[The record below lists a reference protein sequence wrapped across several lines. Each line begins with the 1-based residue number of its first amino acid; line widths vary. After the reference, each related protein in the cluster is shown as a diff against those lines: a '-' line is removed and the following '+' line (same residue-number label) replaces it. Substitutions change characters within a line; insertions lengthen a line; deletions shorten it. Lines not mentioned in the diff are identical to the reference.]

1 MAPQYAVAQ
10 PTVPQPVMP
19 QPVMPNTYPVQQ
31 APWPQQNPS
40 FGYPPQMHPQQS
52 TPMAAQSPEQNNV
65 TAQEQ
70 AERNEDRE
78 KVMRLKSDVQRL
90 RAELEDWAQQRNR

>member
-1 MAPQYAVAQ
+1 MAPQYPVAQ
-10 PTVPQPVMP
+10 PTIPHPVMP
-19 QPVMPNTYPVQQ
+19 QPVMPNAYPVQQ
-31 APWPQQNPS
+31 APWPPQDPS
-40 FGYPPQMHPQQS
+40 FGYPPQMQPHYA
-52 TPMAAQSPEQNNV
+52 TPTAAQNVEQNNMA
-65 TAQEQ
+65 AQEQ